1 MTNNTPLLSFIT
13 ICYNGFKD
21 TCELIE
27 SLQKHI
33 HSVSYEIIVVDNASR
48 EDEAAKIGRLY
59 PSVVAIRSEVNGGFS
74 GGNNIGLRAAKGKY
88 LFLINNDTYIESDE
102 IGYLVE
108 RLESRPEIGGVSPK
122 IRFAF
127 PPQHI
132 QFAGFTPL
140 SRITLRNN
148 MLGFDCPDNGTF
160 DTPHSTPY
168 LHGAAMLIKREVVE
182 KAGLMPEIFFLYYEE
197 LDWSTSMTRAGYEL
211 WYDPRCTVF
220 HKESQSTGQLSKLR
234 TYYLT
239 RNRLFYARRNLRGA
253 DRFASVLY
261 QSTVAA
267 AKNTLVF
274 ALKGRFDLAGA
285 VCRGA
290 FHGLFLPSE
299 DKDEAA
305 FKGNQATAKENRITS
320 ERNEVTSE
328 KNKAT
333 V

>member
-1 MTNNTPLLSFIT
+1 MTNKTLDISFIT

-27 SLQKHI
+27 SLHKNLQ
-33 HSVSYEIIVVDNASR
+33 SVSYEIIVIDNASR
-48 EDEAAKIGRLY
+48 EDEAAKIQKLY
-59 PSVVAIRSEVNGGFS
+59 PTVIAIRSDKNGGFS
-74 GGNNIGLRAAKGKY
+74 GGNNIGIRAAKGKY

-102 IGYLVE
+102 ISCLTE

-140 SRITLRNN
+140 SQITLRNT
-148 MLGFDCPDNGTF
+148 MLGFGCPDDGSY
-160 DTPHSTPY
+160 DTPHPTPY
-168 LHGAAMLIKREVVE
+168 LHGAAMMIKREVIE
-182 KAGLMPEIFFLYYEE
+182 KVGIMPEIFFLYYEE

-211 WYDPRCTVF
+211 WYEPRCTVF

-239 RNRLFYARRNLRGA
+239 RNRLLYARRNLKGT
-253 DRFASVLY
+253 DRFLSVLY

-267 AKNTLVF
+267 GKNSLTY
-274 ALKGRFDLAGA
+274 ALKGRFDLFFA
-285 VCRGA
+285 VYCGVNR
-290 FHGLFLPSE
+290 GLFMPSANPNCIMH
-299 DKDEAA
+299 K
-305 FKGNQATAKENRITS
+305 F
-320 ERNEVTSE
+320 
-328 KNKAT
+328 
-333 V
+333 